1 MTTHM
6 DSYLANISDASL
18 EVLKHFGA
26 EAPIKLNTY
35 ACQVEDALLEALKK
49 QQEMAQEIAIQQ
61 QYIATIQKAHQE
73 TAEENKKICYLLTDP
88 AALINYVSGFFGPDG
103 PYPGRAV
110 LTRCPIHGE

>member
-1 MTTHM
+1 M

-61 QYIATIQKAHQE
+61 QYIATIQKARQE
-73 TAEENKKICYLLTDP
+73 TALAEQGMRIILTNPDE
-88 AALINYVSGFFGPDG
+88 LINYVSWFFGPDG
-103 PYPGRAV
+103 KCPGRAV
-110 LTRCPIHGE
+110 LTRCPSST